1 MRMVTGRGSRV
12 RWIGLSA
19 VVGGLLFA
27 VQVSAQTMRTFT
39 ASRKAEPMPLL
50 TVSVEFG
57 AGILSLGAAD
67 QGELY
72 AASLRYDQERAA
84 PQHRFDAQLHRL
96 DLRLRPIGGA
106 GVRVTN
112 RDQMAQHAVIEL
124 SPSTPLVL
132 DVTLG
137 AGEGHI
143 DLGELRLKRAAVH
156 SVATRTVIR
165 ASRPN
170 RIACETLDLDGGAAE
185 VITEKLGN
193 LRCAEIRFEGGIG
206 QTTLDLTGDWT
217 STLRVQAR
225 QALGTLKLNLPKD
238 AGVRIVLDRT
248 LASFEPTGF
257 TKEGNAWVTPNFR
270 SASRSIQVD
279 VTSAVGGLEVSWE

>member
-1 MRMVTGRGSRV
+1 MRISRV
-12 RWIGLSA
+12 LGLAVAFLAVSDLPLSA
-19 VVGGLLFA
+19 
-27 VQVSAQTMRTFT
+27 QSMRTFT
-39 ASRKAEPMPLL
+39 VSRKAESIPQLA
-50 TVSVEFG
+50 VAVEFG

-67 QGELY
+67 AGELY
-72 AASLRYDQERAA
+72 DASLRYDQERAA
-84 PQHRFDAQLHRL
+84 PQHQYDAQQHRL
-96 DLRLRPIGGA
+96 DLRLRPIGNA

-112 RDQMAQHAVIEL
+112 RDQMAQHAVIGL
-124 SPSTPLVL
+124 SPAIPLTL
-132 DVTLG
+132 DITLG
-137 AGEGHI
+137 AGEGQI
-143 DLGELRLKRAAVH
+143 ELGELRIRRAAVH

-193 LRCAEIRFEGGIG
+193 LRCAEIRFEGGVG
-206 QTTLDLTGDWT
+206 QTTLDLTGEWT
-217 STLRVQAR
+217 TTLRVRAR
-225 QALGTLKLNLPKD
+225 QALGTLRLTLPKD

-257 TKEGNAWVTPNFR
+257 TREGNAWVTPNFR
-270 SASRSIQVD
+270 TASRTIQVD